1 MQLIYYIVVS
11 NIYITLS
18 LSHIYIFHLNYMK
31 SLQAEILQIKFSS
44 LFKISF
50 IVIIYSLEY
59 KFYMKT
65 ENIFLV

>member
-1 MQLIYYIVVS
+1 
-11 NIYITLS
+11 
-18 LSHIYIFHLNYMK
+18 MK

-44 LFKISF
+44 LFKIFF